1 MKYLVLSIFFVIALQ
16 QIDAAVV
23 GAFETV
29 ADLNEAYEVVQET
42 VPLIMSHFGA
52 DQSRCAL
59 YIRQIINA
67 QQQIV
72 SGANFRFDLEL
83 QSGGEECRGEI
94 KLCKGIQVFRP
105 LPYQCQDRTESYHC
119 LELSRNSN
127 IECVPLSY

>member
-83 QSGGEECRGEI
+83 QSGGRGMPRRNQI
-94 KLCKGIQVFRP
+94 VQRHSSLQ
-105 LPYQCQDRTESYHC
+105 TTS
-119 LELSRNSN
+119 LSMPR
-127 IECVPLSY
+127 